1 MSTLEYFVL
10 VIGLLL
16 VAISSYA
23 FGRDAQ
29 RNKDS
34 AEIDNLYHQINELED
49 TIKQGDALIDRIE
62 SELQVE
68 KTRNI
73 EKIKLNELKP
83 QLDAVIK
90 ELLSQEMNVTNYS
103 ASITKKLIKS
113 REIELYAYDRELNRK
128 AIKRILGNAGAL
140 NLTYSI
146 SHHPTDPEA
155 TYSIKLT
162 LGGHKND

>member
-1 MSTLEYFVL
+1 MGTLEYFVL

-16 VAISSYA
+16 VAGASYA

-29 RNKDS
+29 RNKDG
-34 AEIDNLYHQINELED
+34 EELDNLYHQINELED
-49 TIKQGDALIDRIE
+49 MIKQKEALIDQIE
-62 SELQVE
+62 SDLQVE

-73 EKIKLNELKP
+73 EIIELNKLAP

-90 ELLSQEMNVTNYS
+90 ELLTQEMNVTNYS
-103 ASITKKLIKS
+103 ASITKKLIKD
-113 REIELYAYDRELNRK
+113 REVELYAYDRELNRK

-146 SHHPTDPEA
+146 SHHPSDPEA
-155 TYSIKLT
+155 SYSIKLV
-162 LGGHKND
+162 LGGNQ

>member
-1 MSTLEYFVL
+1 MGSLEYFVL

-29 RNKDS
+29 RNKDGEERDS
-34 AEIDNLYHQINELED
+34 LYHQINELED
-49 TIKQGDALIDRIE
+49 TIKQQEALIDRIE
-62 SELQVE
+62 SKLQVE

-103 ASITKKLIKS
+103 ASITIKLIKD
-113 REIELYAYDRELNRK
+113 REVELYAYDRELNRK

-146 SHHPTDPEA
+146 SHNPTDPEA
-155 TYSIKLT
+155 TYSIKLI
-162 LGGHKND
+162 LGGTK

>member
-1 MSTLEYFVL
+1 MGTLEYFVL

-23 FGRDAQ
+23 FGRDTQ
-29 RNKDS
+29 RNKDGG
-34 AEIDNLYHQINELED
+34 ELDNFYHQINELED
-49 TIKQGDALIDRIE
+49 MIKQKDALIDRIE

-73 EKIKLNELKP
+73 KKIKLNELAP
-83 QLDAVIK
+83 QLDAVIE
-90 ELLSQEMNVTNYS
+90 ELLTQEMNVTKYS
-103 ASITKKLIKS
+103 ASITATLMNNGT
-113 REIELYAYDRELNRK
+113 IELYAYDRELNRK

-146 SHHPTDPEA
+146 SHHPSDPEA
-155 TYSIKLT
+155 SYSIKLV
-162 LGGHKND
+162 LGGNQ

>member
-1 MSTLEYFVL
+1 MGSLEYFVL

-29 RNKDS
+29 RNKDGG
-34 AEIDNLYHQINELED
+34 ELDNCYHQINELED
-49 TIKQGDALIDRIE
+49 TIKQKDALIDRIE
-62 SELQVE
+62 SDLQVE

-73 EKIKLNELKP
+73 EKIKLNELAP

-90 ELLSQEMNVTNYS
+90 ELLTQEMNVTKYS
-103 ASITKKLIKS
+103 ASITKKLLDV
-113 REIELYAYDRELNRK
+113 REVELYAYDRELNRK

-146 SHHPTDPEA
+146 SHHPSDPEA
-155 TYSIKLT
+155 TYSIKLI
-162 LGGHKND
+162 LGGTK

>member
-1 MSTLEYFVL
+1 MSELEYFVL

-29 RNKDS
+29 RSKDG
-34 AEIDNLYHQINELED
+34 AELDNLYHQINELED
-49 TIKQGDALIDRIE
+49 KIEQQEALIDRIE

-73 EKIKLNELKP
+73 EKIKLNELAP
-83 QLDAVIK
+83 QLDAVIQ

-103 ASITKKLIKS
+103 ASITDKLIKG
-113 REIELYAYDRELNRK
+113 REVELYAYDRELNRK

-140 NLTYSI
+140 NLAYSI
-146 SHHPTDPEA
+146 SHYPTDSEA
-155 TYSIKLT
+155 SYSIKLV
-162 LGGHKND
+162 LGGNQ

>member
-16 VAISSYA
+16 IAISSYA

-29 RNKDS
+29 RNKDGG
-34 AEIDNLYHQINELED
+34 ELDDFCHRINELED
-49 TIKQGDALIDRIE
+49 TIKQKDALIDRIE

-90 ELLSQEMNVTNYS
+90 ELLAQEMNVTNYS
-103 ASITKKLIKS
+103 ASITKKLIKN
-113 REIELYAYDRELNRK
+113 REVELYAYDRELNRK

-140 NLTYSI
+140 GLLYTI
-146 SHHPTDPEA
+146 SHAPTDPEA
-155 TYSIKLT
+155 SYSIKLV
-162 LGGHKND
+162 LGGHQNE

>member
-1 MSTLEYFVL
+1 MSEVEYFVL

-16 VAISSYA
+16 VAISSFA

-29 RNKDS
+29 RNRDGEELDS
-34 AEIDNLYHQINELED
+34 LCHQITELED
-49 TIKQGDALIDRIE
+49 TIKQQEVLIDKIE
-62 SELQVE
+62 SDFQVE

-73 EKIKLNELKP
+73 EKIKLNELGP
-83 QLDAVIK
+83 QLDTVIK
-90 ELLSQEMNVTNYS
+90 ELLAQEMNVTNYS
-103 ASITKKLIKS
+103 ISITNKLIKDKAV
-113 REIELYAYDRELNRK
+113 ELYAYDRELNRK

-155 TYSIKLT
+155 TYSIKLI
-162 LGGHKND
+162 LGGTK

>member
-1 MSTLEYFVL
+1 MSEVEYFVL
-10 VIGLLL
+10 VIGLLM
-16 VAISSYA
+16 VAISSFA

-29 RNKDS
+29 RNRDGEELDS
-34 AEIDNLYHQINELED
+34 LYHQITELED
-49 TIKQGDALIDRIE
+49 TIKQQEVLIDKIE
-62 SELQVE
+62 SDFQVE

-73 EKIKLNELKP
+73 EKIKLNELGP
-83 QLDAVIK
+83 QLDTVIK
-90 ELLSQEMNVTNYS
+90 ELLAQEMNVTNYS
-103 ASITKKLIKS
+103 VSITNKLIKDKAV
-113 REIELYAYDRELNRK
+113 ELYAYDRELNRK

-162 LGGHKND
+162 LGGNKNE

>member
-1 MSTLEYFVL
+1 MSEVEYFVS

-16 VAISSYA
+16 VAISSFA

-29 RNKDS
+29 RNRDGEELDS
-34 AEIDNLYHQINELED
+34 LYHQITELED
-49 TIKQGDALIDRIE
+49 TIKQQEALIDKIE
-62 SELQVE
+62 SDFQVE

-73 EKIKLNELKP
+73 EKIKLNELGP
-83 QLDAVIK
+83 QLDTVIK
-90 ELLSQEMNVTNYS
+90 ELLAQEMNVTNYS
-103 ASITKKLIKS
+103 VSITNKLIKD
-113 REIELYAYDRELNRK
+113 RAVELYAYDRELNRK

-162 LGGHKND
+162 LGGNKNE